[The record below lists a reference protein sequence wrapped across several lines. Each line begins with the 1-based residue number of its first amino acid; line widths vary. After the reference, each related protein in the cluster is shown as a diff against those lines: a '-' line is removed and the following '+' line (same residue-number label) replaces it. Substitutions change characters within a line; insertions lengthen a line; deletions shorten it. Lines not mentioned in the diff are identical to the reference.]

1 MCLQKVFQVVAS
13 RDITFV
19 FMCALQKINQLD
31 DNISPSDERL
41 IREIHDH
48 ISKHGDA
55 VKDVAY
61 HAENVGALYDAAVA
75 RGATGVQKPL
85 LLKDERDGDVEIAT
99 IKTFG
104 DVCHSLVDRSR
115 YSGAFLPG
123 YHRRTDK
130 DPINDYLSG
139 IDVLNIDH
147 CVGNQDWNQLGGVES

>member
-1 MCLQKVFQVVAS
+1 MANK
-13 RDITFV
+13 DIIFV
-19 FMCALQKINQLD
+19 FMSPLQKISQLD
-31 DNISPSDERL
+31 PNISESDERL

-61 HAENVGALYDAAVA
+61 HAENVGALYDAAVT
-75 RGATGVQKPL
+75 RGATGVQKPIA
-85 LLKDERDGDVEIAT
+85 LKDERDGEVEIAT

-115 YSGAFLPG
+115 YRGAFLPG

-130 DPINDYLSG
+130 DPINDCLSV

-147 CVGNQDWNQLGGVES
+147 CVGNQDWNQLEGVES